1 MLLLR
6 PYYGVTNPGVISHGV
21 APRWSQNTVLILLH
35 GLLVRAS
42 YLERPR
48 YVNAMFLSAAKVRSL
63 FPSYNSF
70 LPMFTSVCFTTD
82 CLNADCL
89 RSDVSELTL

>member
-35 GLLVRAS
+35 GLLIRAS

-48 YVNAMFLSAAKVRSL
+48 YVNAMFLSAANSGV
-63 FPSYNSF
+63 SF
-70 LPMFTSVCFTTD
+70 LPITVSSQ
-82 CLNADCL
+82 CLLLSA
-89 RSDVSELTL
+89 SPLTV